1 MKRVLSLSLCF
12 ALAFLVLS
20 LPAMSKDKPK
30 LVLATTTSTMD
41 SGLLDFLVPIFE
53 KENGCKVQVIAV
65 GTGAAIRYGRDGNAD
80 IVMVH
85 DPVAEEKVVRE
96 GLFVERKY
104 LMYNDFVIVGPTED
118 QAGIKGLASAAEAL
132 RKIQTA
138 QSTFVSRADQSGTH
152 KKELRLW
159 DAAGIAPKGSWY
171 LEAGTGM
178 EACLRIA
185 NEKRAYC
192 LADRGTYLA
201 HRKEFELPILVEGD
215 KELFNPYHVMLV
227 APARY
232 PFVNYPL
239 ARKFSDFLMSD
250 RGQKLIAGFGIEQYG
265 QPLFYPAEG
274 PAAGP
279 AAGKEESK

>member
-1 MKRVLSLSLCF
+1 MRRAFTILISLLVSVGIINLPA
-12 ALAFLVLS
+12 ALA
-20 LPAMSKDKPK
+20 KNKPK

-85 DPVAEEKVVRE
+85 DPVAEEQVVKE

-104 LMYNDFVIVGPTED
+104 LMYNDFVIVGPAED
-118 QAGIKGLASAAEAL
+118 PAEIKKTFKAAEAL
-132 RKIQTA
+132 MRIQTTQA
-138 QSTFVSRADQSGTH
+138 TFVSRADQSGTH
-152 KKELRLW
+152 KKEQRLW
-159 DAAGIAPKGSWY
+159 ETAGLKPKGSWY
-171 LEAGTGM
+171 LEAGAGM
-178 EACLRIA
+178 EAVLRIA

-192 LADRGTYLA
+192 LTDRGTYLA
-201 HRKEFELPILVEGD
+201 HQKEYDLPILFEGD

-232 PFVNYPL
+232 PFVNFPL
-239 ARKFSDFLMSD
+239 ARKFSDFLTSE
-250 RGQKLIAGFGIEQYG
+250 RGQKLIAGFGVDQFG
-265 QPLFYPAEG
+265 QPLFFPAMDR
-274 PAAGP
+274 
-279 AAGKEESK
+279 GK

>member
-1 MKRVLSLSLCF
+1 MRRTFTVILSLLAAGVLAVP
-12 ALAFLVLS
+12 ALARN
-20 LPAMSKDKPK
+20 KPK

-53 KENGCKVQVIAV
+53 KENSCKVQIIAV

-85 DPVAEEKVVRE
+85 DPVAEEKVIKE

-104 LMYNDFVIVGPTED
+104 LMYNDFVIVGPAED
-118 QAGIKGLASAAEAL
+118 PAGIKGLATAAEAL
-132 RKIQTA
+132 KRIHSA
-138 QSTFVSRADQSGTH
+138 QATFVSRADQSGTH
-152 KKELRLW
+152 KKEQRLW
-159 DAAGIAPKGSWY
+159 EAAGLSPKGPWY
-171 LEAGTGM
+171 LEAGAGM
-178 EACLRIA
+178 EAVLRIV

-192 LADRGTYLA
+192 LTDRGTYLA
-201 HRKEFELPILVEGD
+201 HRKELELPILVEGD

-250 RGQKLIAGFGIEQYG
+250 RGQKLIAEFGVEQYG
-265 QPLFYPAEG
+265 QPLFYPA
-274 PAAGP
+274 
-279 AAGKEESK
+279 AGKAEK

>member
-1 MKRVLSLSLCF
+1 MRRTFNIILSLL
-12 ALAFLVLS
+12 LAAGMLS
-20 LPAMSKDKPK
+20 LPALAKNKPK

-85 DPVAEEKVVRE
+85 DPVAEEKVVKE

-104 LMYNDFVIVGPTED
+104 LMYNDFVIVGPPED
-118 QAGIKGLASAAEAL
+118 PAGIKGLATAAEAL
-132 RKIQTA
+132 KKIENA
-138 QSTFVSRADQSGTH
+138 QAIFVSRADQSGTH

-192 LADRGTYLA
+192 LTDRGTYLA
-201 HRKEFELPILVEGD
+201 HQKEFELPILVEGD

-250 RGQKLIAGFGIEQYG
+250 RGQKLIAGFGVDQFG
-265 QPLFYPAEG
+265 QPLFYPA
-274 PAAGP
+274 AGP
-279 AAGKEESK
+279 VAGPEKGRE